1 MFFRRQGAGRGIAW
15 AVFLKVVISSAARA
29 AMRAARGEFPAQE
42 VKMPIE
48 FRLRRFLRPG
58 PRAAKLPRPPAREP
72 LSRILRTAGCCAALA
87 VGGLL
92 SCDGT
97 GPAADDPP
105 GSETAPLSSVL
116 PFTRQLRSIEVTPQ
130 NPTLLVDLNQKGIRT
145 FKVLARYNDRSTAN
159 VSAAATY
166 TLDNPAV
173 GTLAAGSFESAVRA
187 TAQVGFTGIT
197 IRYREGGVEATVK
210 TALTVAWLRT
220 SGASPDLL
228 LTLPYGATTTSS
240 TVSFGTTVQA
250 LDAFFAVD
258 TTGSMGGEINEIRR
272 SLDATILPAVHAAA
286 GDAWVGV
293 GAVEDFPA
301 DSYGSPGCG
310 GSGDD
315 QPFIL
320 LNPMTSDLMAAK
332 GGFDKLLRGSAPRGC
347 GSDLPE
353 GQFEALYQIAT
364 GNGNVV
370 SGVVNVPPH
379 HTKGRGGVEFRDG
392 ALPVVTMITDAT
404 FHTLGEPTRMC
415 FGAKTDYSGAVALAA
430 HSRADTTAA
439 LKNVCARVIGLSADT
454 GSGAEC
460 IATADL
466 RQLASDTGAAVPPQA
481 WGDTGSRPA
490 GCAGGQCCTGLGGAG
505 EAPDA
510 RGLCPLV
517 MQIRTDGTGTGPGAA
532 DAITQLVRF
541 APVEVNLARS
551 GGSKGEDG
559 TALPAGKTTADF
571 LTAITAVDGT
581 PPAVP
586 SGLKSP
592 VASGD
597 HFTGVTPGSAV
608 RFTLDAKND
617 FIAAGSKPQV
627 FKATVQ
633 TLASGCAV
641 LDTRTVIVIVPA
653 A

>member
-1 MFFRRQGAGRGIAW
+1 
-15 AVFLKVVISSAARA
+15 
-29 AMRAARGEFPAQE
+29 
-42 VKMPIE
+42 MPIE
-48 FRLRRFLRPG
+48 FRFRRFPRVG
-58 PRAAKLPRPPAREP
+58 PRAAKLRPSAFPRPLAR
-72 LSRILRTAGCCAALA
+72 AGRAARCCAALA
-87 VGGLL
+87 AAALW
-92 SCDGT
+92 SCDGA
-97 GPAADDPP
+97 GPAVDDPAA
-105 GSETAPLSSVL
+105 SETAPLRSAL
-116 PFTRQLRSIEVTPQ
+116 PFTRQLRSIEVTPLS
-130 NPTLLVDLNQKGIRT
+130 PTLLVDLNQKGTRT

-166 TLDNPAV
+166 SLDNPAV
-173 GTLAAGSFESAVRA
+173 GTLAGGSFESAVRA

-210 TALTVAWLRT
+210 TTLTVAWLRT

-228 LTLPYGATTTSS
+228 LTLPYGATAAAS
-240 TVSFGTTVQA
+240 TVAFGTTVQS

-258 TTGSMGGEINEIRR
+258 TTGSMGGEITEVRR
-272 SLDATILPAVHAAA
+272 SLDATILPAVRAAA

-293 GAVEDFPA
+293 GAVEDFPSGA
-301 DSYGSPGCG
+301 YGSPACG
-310 GSGDD
+310 MGGDD

-320 LNPMTSDLMAAK
+320 LSPMTNDFMAAK

-353 GQFEALYQIAT
+353 GQLEALYQIAT

-379 HTKGRGGVEFRDG
+379 HDKGRGGVEFRDG
-392 ALPVVTMITDAT
+392 ALPVVTMISDAS
-404 FHTLGEPTRMC
+404 FHTVGEPTRMC
-415 FGAKTDYSGAVALAA
+415 FGEKTDYSGAVAMAA
-430 HSRADTTAA
+430 HSRADTAAA
-439 LKNVCARVIGLSADT
+439 LKSVCARVIGLSADT
-454 GSGAEC
+454 GYGADC

-466 RQLASDTGAAVPPQA
+466 RQMASDTGAVVPPEA
-481 WGDTGSRPA
+481 WGDSGSRPA
-490 GCAGGQCCTGLGGAG
+490 GCADGQCCTGLGGVG

-532 DAITQLVRF
+532 DAITRLVRF
-541 APVEVNLARS
+541 APVEVSLARS
-551 GGSKGEDG
+551 GGSKDEEG

-571 LTAITAVDGT
+571 LTTITAVDGT

-586 SGLKSP
+586 SGLKPP

-608 RFTLDAKND
+608 RFTIAAKND
-617 FIAAGSKPQV
+617 FITAGAKPQV
-627 FKATVQ
+627 FRAAVQ

-641 LDTRTVIVIVPA
+641 LDTRTVLVIVPA